1 MCGNGLIT
9 MTTAALRGIGPM
21 SPAAT
26 LLAHLGLATQARA
39 EIEDLYSRPI
49 ATDVLS
55 LVTGEHRAVRTP
67 VPSAESPDR
76 EAA

>member
-9 MTTAALRGIGPM
+9 MTTAARRGIVPL

-26 LLAHLGLATQARA
+26 LLAHLGLATQTTA

-49 ATDVLS
+49 ATDVLP
-55 LVTGEHRAVRTP
+55 LVTGEHRAVQTP
-67 VPSAESPDR
+67 LQPAESPDR

>member
-1 MCGNGLIT
+1 MCGNGLIA
-9 MTTAALRGIGPM
+9 MTAALRQTVPT

-26 LLAHLGLATQARA
+26 LLAHLGLETRTTA

-49 ATDVLS
+49 ATDVLP
-55 LVTGEHRAVRTP
+55 LVTGEHRTVQASTP
-67 VPSAESPDR
+67 PAQSPDR

>member
-9 MTTAALRGIGPM
+9 MTTAALRGIVPV

-26 LLAHLGLATQARA
+26 LLADLGLATQTRA
-39 EIEDLYSRPI
+39 
-49 ATDVLS
+49 DVLP
-55 LVTGEHRAVRTP
+55 LVTGEHRAVQTP
-67 VPSAESPDR
+67 LQPAESPDR

>member
-9 MTTAALRGIGPM
+9 MAAAGLRGTVPM
-21 SPAAT
+21 RPAAT
-26 LLAHLGLATQARA
+26 LLAHLGLAGRTTA

-49 ATDVLS
+49 ATDVLP
-55 LVTGEHRAVRTP
+55 LVAGEHRAVQMH
-67 VPSAESPDR
+67 VPLVESPDR